1 MSISFLCVFKLN
13 FAFLPFG
20 PCPFGFSSRDP
31 SGSRERIL
39 RILNGRL
46 PRKMLYRIAEVAG
59 SRYSGTKEEE
69 MAQKKKV
76 EKILERTKKRL
87 IKDLE
92 EAKKRMA
99 EFRKRTTTL
108 AKKAREEARKTA
120 RISRLRLE
128 VLPLVQKRDRKL
140 KELGKKSYYLVKS
153 RKISGKGLKSLGE
166 EIRDLETKIRRKEK
180 EIKQLRK

>member
-1 MSISFLCVFKLN
+1 
-13 FAFLPFG
+13 
-20 PCPFGFSSRDP
+20 
-31 SGSRERIL
+31 
-39 RILNGRL
+39 
-46 PRKMLYRIAEVAG
+46 
-59 SRYSGTKEEE
+59 

-76 EKILERTKKRL
+76 EKILERTRKSLVR
-87 IKDLE
+87 DLE
-92 EAKKRMA
+92 EVKKGLA
-99 EFRKRTTTL
+99 EFRKRTTAL
-108 AKKAREEARKTA
+108 AKRAKEEAEKTA

-153 RKISGKGLKSLGE
+153 GKISGKGLKSLSE